1 MSIAKYAYTAIDCPK
16 PRELARF
23 YSAITGWPISPLWE
37 GETEESCDW
46 SELLNA
52 DGKTMMAF
60 QQVPDYKAP
69 TWPDN
74 DVPQQAH
81 MDFHAPDL
89 DEAEVKLLTLGA
101 IKATHQVAPE
111 RFRVYLDPAGQP
123 FCIVKK
129 DKA

>member
-37 GETEESCDW
+37 GETEENCDW

-81 MDFHAPDL
+81 MDFHARDL
-89 DEAEVKLLTLGA
+89 DETEAKLLAIGA
-101 IKATHQVAPE
+101 RKADHQVHPD
-111 RFRVYLDPAGQP
+111 RFRVYLDPVGHP
-123 FCIVKK
+123 FCIVQK
-129 DKA
+129 DYA

>member
-1 MSIAKYAYTAIDCPK
+1 MPIAKYAYTCLDCPE
-16 PRELARF
+16 PIILAEF
-23 YSAITGWPISPLWE
+23 YSKITGWEIQPFDASKPE
-37 GETEESCDW
+37 QVDW
-46 SELLNA
+46 LELLV

-60 QQVPDYKAP
+60 QQAPDYKAP

-89 DEAEVKLLTLGA
+89 DEAEAKLLTLGA

-111 RFRVYLDPAGQP
+111 RFRVYLEPASQP
-123 FCIVKK
+123 FCIVKNEN
-129 DKA
+129 A